1 MIIGLI
7 FQLSSL
13 LNFFFSAYII
23 WLLIFFGNFEIVA
36 ESFLLMSLI
45 ALFTHGFSGNLRN
58 IYLGSKK
65 TIVLKKIIQFRIL
78 YGIVIFFICNF
89 ILLTF
94 LKTANPIFHSTL
106 ILLLI
111 TNWIL
116 ELFIAKKEKENTPN
130 RNFVIFQVL
139 LFIFI
144 PFFIFYE
151 KLTLV
156 SLSILIYS
164 SFYLFNIQRDYVR
177 EIKLTNLIIK
187 KDVQLAYLSTFFKYF
202 ANFAWRAFAILL
214 IGKTQSSILFA
225 GFSLGSLFVTIFDIS
240 YGALWFKKVI
250 NKRLFINLFFTIYV
264 LFCMG
269 GLLYFYFFSKFTSD
283 QLFLLNKT
291 TILSLLGTFFLI
303 YAFKKRQFFFE
314 SPSKRA
320 SCYFLD
326 IIIYMFNF
334 IIIPLAYYFG
344 ETYLSFSFLISS
356 FFCYILY
363 TYFFN
368 YANQYKKLT

>member
-1 MIIGLI
+1 MIISLI

-13 LNFFFSAYII
+13 FNYFLSAFVI

-45 ALFTHGFSGNLRN
+45 AVFTHGLSGNLRN

-65 TIVLKKIIQFRIL
+65 KIILKKIIQFRIL
-78 YGIVIFFICNF
+78 YGIIIFFICNF
-89 ILLTF
+89 ILFTF
-94 LKTANPIFHSTL
+94 LKTANPIFHSSL

-116 ELFIAKKEKENTPN
+116 ELFIAKKEKENRLN
-130 RNFVIFQVL
+130 RNFVVFQFL
-139 LFIFI
+139 LFAFI
-144 PFFIFYE
+144 PFFIFYK

-156 SLSILIYS
+156 SLFILIYS
-164 SFYLFNIQRDYVR
+164 LFYLFKIQKDYLR

-202 ANFAWRAFAILL
+202 ANFAWRAFAIML

-250 NKRLFINLFFTIYV
+250 NKKLFINFFFTIYV
-264 LFCMG
+264 LFCVG
-269 GLLYFYFFSKFTSD
+269 VLLYFYFFSKFTYD
-283 QLFLLNKT
+283 QFVLFNKT
-291 TILSLLGTFFLI
+291 SILSLLGAIFLI
-303 YAFKKRQFFFE
+303 YAFKKRQSFYE
-314 SPSKRA
+314 IPSKRI
-320 SCYFLD
+320 SCYLLD

-334 IIIPLAYYFG
+334 IIIPLMYYFG
-344 ETYLSFSFLISS
+344 EVYLSFSYLISS
-356 FFCYILY
+356 ILCYILY